1 MYSFTINTDD
11 TIVFCS
17 TKNRSSNNSVNLKF
31 SPLRVRRLLT
41 TRNFGIFVTHI
52 TPIDHCEGA
61 LLHFCIS
68 GSRDVFINGRPVCR
82 QGDSLSEGRAL
93 TEGSKTV
100 FANGYGVGRVG
111 DIVSCSNTMKRGS
124 NNVFSE

>member
-1 MYSFTINTDD
+1 MN
-11 TIVFCS
+11 
-17 TKNRSSNNSVNLKF
+17 KSVV
-31 SPLRVRRLLT
+31 RV
-41 TRNFGIFVTHI
+41 GDYCGEVT
-52 TPIDHCEGA
+52 P
-61 LLHFCIS
+61 HFCIS
-68 GSRDVFINGRPVCR
+68 GSNNVFVNGKSICR
-82 QGDSLSEGRAL
+82 QGDSFSEGRAL

>member
-1 MYSFTINTDD
+1 MN
-11 TIVFCS
+11 
-17 TKNRSSNNSVNLKF
+17 KSV
-31 SPLRVRRLLT
+31 VRLGDYCIET
-41 TRNFGIFVTHI
+41 T
-52 TPIDHCEGA
+52 P
-61 LLHFCIS
+61 HFCIS
-68 GSRDVFINGRPVCR
+68 GSNNVFVNGKPVCR
-82 QGDSLSEGRAL
+82 KGDNFTEGRVL